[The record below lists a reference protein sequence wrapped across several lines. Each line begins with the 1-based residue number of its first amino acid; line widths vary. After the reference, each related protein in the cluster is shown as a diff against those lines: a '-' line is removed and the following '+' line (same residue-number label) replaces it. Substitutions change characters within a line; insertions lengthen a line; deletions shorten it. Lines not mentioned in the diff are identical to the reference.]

1 MSSLNTQVITT
12 LSESISVALGRDCH
26 HWSLPPVCF
35 SWSLWTGGPSCP
47 LTVGSL
53 RLKEEEKVSEE
64 LRVWKL
70 KTRGG
75 SKCVGCE
82 RNKNRHKKTKNRE
95 ERFSAV
101 CLPLSDV
108 LLLHLFSFFFLISSL
123 LFSGAFQR
131 EALYFQKPWLF
142 LIFPLINMLRWS
154 WQERDLLS
162 WIAEC
167 TTSEVG
173 GSASQAKTSTKQWGK
188 QNPDSRRE
196 SEETRGCLLQAPF
209 SSEFEKAGAD
219 ELVLSLCHLDLL
231 KNSGPNSPWSWHYS
245 CFQNAH
251 YICLWIGSG

>member
-1 MSSLNTQVITT
+1 M

-75 SKCVGCE
+75 SKCVGCK

-108 LLLHLFSFFFLISSL
+108 LLLHLFSFFFNLFPAVQWSLSKRSTVFSKAMTIFDLSSNQYAEVVLAGKRPTL
-123 LFSGAFQR
+123 LNRRVYYIRSGRFSITGKDK
-131 EALYFQKPWLF
+131 Y
-142 LIFPLINMLRWS
+142 
-154 WQERDLLS
+154 
-162 WIAEC
+162 
-167 TTSEVG
+167 
-173 GSASQAKTSTKQWGK
+173 KTMG
-188 QNPDSRRE
+188 
-196 SEETRGCLLQAPF
+196 
-209 SSEFEKAGAD
+209 
-219 ELVLSLCHLDLL
+219 
-231 KNSGPNSPWSWHYS
+231 
-245 CFQNAH
+245 
-251 YICLWIGSG
+251 